1 MGLANLVTISFGIC
15 HFCNGIVASFLVV
28 CQLSNPLWVPAH
40 PGFTSMARLQKFA
53 SAENYWDLHRWSIDN
68 SDTFWRY
75 VFDDLKVV
83 GDLGDDIFSGKS
95 FPGAK
100 LNVVDTLL
108 QGESEQIVITEIS
121 EDGQE
126 RMFTRNQVR
135 AITNQVANGF
145 LQMGISEGDVV
156 AAITSNVAETVFF
169 ALGALKVG
177 AIFASTSADFG
188 SETVLDRFLQISPKA
203 LLVTTSYQYNG
214 KPIDCIQKI
223 EEVLKG
229 LASVKQIIAIGP
241 NNSSYLSFDN
251 WVSQFKGDVDI
262 YIRGAFDRPGF
273 ILFSSGTTGKPKC
286 IVHSAAGV
294 LLKVLSEQSY
304 HLDIRAE
311 DRIFYY
317 TTCGW
322 MMWNWLVMGLGTGS
336 GIFLYDGNPM
346 HPKPERLFDI
356 SQSHKLTFLGISAKY
371 IDSIRKLDLNPI
383 ATHHLENLRTIA
395 STGSVLSP
403 EGFSYIYENVAE
415 DIHLASI
422 SGGTDICGCFLLGNP
437 TLPVY
442 AGAIQV
448 PALGLD
454 VQIYDQNSQ
463 IVEVGSKGE
472 LVCLN
477 QFPSMPLYF
486 WGDSDGS
493 KYKSSYFEKFSGVW
507 THGDYVQ
514 PTPEGGYVMH
524 GRSDATLNSGG
535 VRIGTAEIYRIV
547 EQFEEVEESL
557 AITQDWDGD
566 TRIILFLKLSKS
578 CVFSNDLEGRI
589 KLALRSKASPRHV
602 PSVILEA
609 PDFPKTRSNK
619 LVEIAVSRTINK
631 ESVDNL
637 SALANPESLDWFK
650 GLNL

>member
-1 MGLANLVTISFGIC
+1 MYSIAHLFQWEDHKAFS
-15 HFCNGIVASFLVV
+15 SSERSEV
-28 CQLSNPLWVPAH
+28 CKLSKPLWIPTHSESTAM
-40 PGFTSMARLQKFA
+40 SRLQKFA
-53 SAENYWDLHRWSIDN
+53 SAENYWELHKWSLDN
-68 SDTFWRY
+68 SDAFWRY
-75 VFDDLKVV
+75 VFDDSKVV
-83 GDLGDDIFSGKS
+83 GDLGDDIFSGRS

-108 QGESEQIVITEIS
+108 QGKFEQIVITEIS
-121 EDGQE
+121 EDGSE
-126 RMFTRNQVR
+126 RKFSRGQVR
-135 AITNQVANGF
+135 IITNQVANGF

-188 SETVLDRFLQISPKA
+188 AETVLDRFQQISPKA

-223 EEVLKG
+223 EEVITG
-229 LASVKQIIAIGP
+229 LTSVKQVIAVNP
-241 NNSSYLSFDN
+241 KNSSHLSFDN
-251 WVSQFKGDVDI
+251 WVTQFNGDIDI
-262 YIRGAFDRPGF
+262 SIRGTFDRPGF

-294 LLKVLSEQSY
+294 LLKVLSEQCY

-322 MMWNWLVMGLGTGS
+322 MMWNWLVMGLGTGA
-336 GIFLYDGNPM
+336 GIFLYDGNPL
-346 HPKPERLFDI
+346 HPKSDRLFDI
-356 SQSHKLTFLGISAKY
+356 SQTHELTFLGVSAKY

-383 ATHHLENLRTIA
+383 TTHNLEKLRTIA

-403 EGFSYIYENVAE
+403 EGFSYIYESVAK

-422 SGGTDICGCFLLGNP
+422 SGGTDICGCFLLGCP

-454 VQIYDQNSQ
+454 VQIYDQNST
-463 IVEVGSKGE
+463 IVKAGSKGE

-477 QFPSMPLYF
+477 KFPSMPLYF
-486 WGDSDGS
+486 WGDADGS
-493 KYKSSYFEKFSGVW
+493 KYKSAYFEKFSGIW
-507 THGDYVQ
+507 THGDYVE
-514 PTPEGGYVMH
+514 PTPELGYVMH
-524 GRSDATLNSGG
+524 GRSDATLNAGG

-557 AITQDWDGD
+557 AVAQEWDGD
-566 TRIILFLKLSKS
+566 TRIILFLKIRNNFE
-578 CVFSNDLEGRI
+578 FSNDLESQI
-589 KLALRSKASPRHV
+589 KSALKSKASPRHV
-602 PSVILEA
+602 PALILKA

-637 SALANPESLDWFK
+637 SSMANPESLDWFK
-650 GLNL
+650 DLNL